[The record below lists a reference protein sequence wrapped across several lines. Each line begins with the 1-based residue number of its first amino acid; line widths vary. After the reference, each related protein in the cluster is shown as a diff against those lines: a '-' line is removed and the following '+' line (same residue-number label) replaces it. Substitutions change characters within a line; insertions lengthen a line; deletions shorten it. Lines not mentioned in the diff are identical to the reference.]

1 MGNGENGQGGMEGGV
16 SEHKWQKLLANV
28 FLSMGCGVICYR
40 ERDGKLIA
48 INQAALNIL
57 GYESRAD
64 LEAEGF
70 DGIAKSV
77 VEEDRYLLFDK
88 IRLLQHKN
96 DRQDVEYR
104 VQHKDGSI
112 VYVYGDIQ
120 LFIDEDGESIIQRTL
135 LDVTERK
142 RLEMRLFKEQANRVL
157 YAEAEK
163 AEAVA
168 TSREYTAILT
178 GLNKLFLETYYVDF
192 ITDEYQMVGA
202 NGEYRFTEQLNG
214 SYDKVLEE
222 YVEYSVYEADRE
234 KVLRMGSRRYA
245 REHLNLDNPFYSFV
259 YRRLTGKTYRW
270 YRINLILSS
279 ITPDGKLKNVVV
291 AFMDV
296 NDEKQKEDTYQRR
309 LEETNQSL
317 TFALV
322 QENKYK
328 EELKGAYDAAMK
340 ANQAK
345 NEFLSNMSH
354 DMRTPMNGIMG
365 MTKVAVENVNNPQ
378 KVREYL
384 GKIEKTSKYLL
395 EFINNVLDMS
405 KIESRDTTI
414 TKEEI
419 VLSDILK
426 TVALIAQ
433 PKVRDKGHKF
443 AINVH
448 EVRHEHLIG
457 DSLHLNQIFI
467 NIIRNA
473 IIYTPKGG
481 DICMDVTELPDH
493 EDGYAN
499 LKFVISDNGIGMS
512 KEFLPHLFE
521 MFTQE
526 RTKARTHAR
535 GSGLGMAI
543 AYNLVTMM
551 GGSLTAQSEIGEGSV
566 FTVCI
571 PLKISR
577 KYSWSGS
584 TSTYMIHVEED
595 VDKWVDIMA
604 SREDYVDMEAEESFE
619 NCRILVV
626 EDNEINMEIM
636 VEVLQ
641 QKKAIVER
649 AMNGQIGFDLFVA
662 SEPGYYDVILMDIK
676 MPVKNG
682 YEAAQ
687 MIRQSDH
694 PDAGTVPI
702 IALSADAFEDD
713 IERALQAGMNA
724 HVAKPVD
731 FKILYWEMK
740 KCMDKRKE
748 SGGDN
753 H

>member
-1 MGNGENGQGGMEGGV
+1 MVYGENEQDRTEIAIW
-16 SEHKWQKLLANV
+16 ENKWQQLVSNV
-28 FLSMGCGVICYR
+28 FFSMSCGVICYR
-40 ERDGKLIA
+40 ERDRKLIA
-48 INQAALNIL
+48 VNQAALDIL
-57 GYESRAD
+57 GYETREE
-64 LEAEGF
+64 LEEAGF
-70 DGIAKSV
+70 DGIARSV
-77 VEEDRYLLFDK
+77 VEEDRFLIFEK
-88 IRLLQHKN
+88 IRLLQHRN
-96 DRQDVEYR
+96 DRVDVEYR

-135 LDVTERK
+135 LDITERK
-142 RLEMRLFKEQANRVL
+142 KLQMRLLKEQAEKVL

-163 AEAVA
+163 DEAVA

-178 GLNKLFLETYYVDF
+178 GLNKLFLDTYYVDF
-192 ITDEYQMVGA
+192 ITNEYQMVGA
-202 NGEYRFTEQLNG
+202 NGTYRFTEQLNG
-214 SYDKVLEE
+214 SYDKALEE
-222 YVEYSVYEADRE
+222 YVEHSVYEADRE
-234 KVLRMGSRRYA
+234 RVSRMGARRYA
-245 REHLNLDNPFYSFV
+245 CEHLNLDNPFYSFV
-259 YRRLTGKTYRW
+259 YRRLTGETYRW
-270 YRINLILSS
+270 YRMNLILSS
-279 ITPDGKLKNVVV
+279 ITPDGRLKNVVV

-296 NDEKQKEDTYQRR
+296 NDEKQREDSYQRR

-322 QENKYK
+322 QESKYK
-328 EELKGAYDAAMK
+328 EELKSAYDAAMK

-365 MTKVAVENVNNPQ
+365 MTEVARENADDPQ

-384 GKIEKTSKYLL
+384 DKIEKTSKYLL
-395 EFINNVLDMS
+395 ELINNVLDMS

-426 TVALIAQ
+426 TVAMIAQ
-433 PKVRDKGHKF
+433 PKVRDKEHRF
-443 AINVH
+443 SINVH
-448 EVRHEHLIG
+448 EVRHDHLIG
-457 DSLHLNQIFI
+457 DSLHLNQILI

-481 DICMDVTELPDH
+481 NICMDVTELPDMG
-493 EDGYAN
+493 DGYAN
-499 LKFVISDNGIGMS
+499 LKIVISDNGIGMS

-526 RTKARTHAR
+526 RSKARTHAR
-535 GSGLGMAI
+535 GSGLGMSI

-551 GGSLTAQSEIGEGSV
+551 GGTLEAQSEIGEGSV
-566 FTVCI
+566 FTMCI
-571 PLKISR
+571 PLKISQ
-577 KYSWSGS
+577 KYSRGGAVSKY
-584 TSTYMIHVEED
+584 TIHVEED
-595 VDKWVDIMA
+595 VNEWVDI
-604 SREDYVDMEAEESFE
+604 SVSDDDIIETEQEESLDG
-619 NCRILVV
+619 CRILVV

-636 VEVLQ
+636 VEILQ
-641 QKKAIVER
+641 QKKAVVER
-649 AMNGQIGFDLFVA
+649 AMNGQIGFDLFAA
-662 SEPGYYDVILMDIK
+662 SEPGYYDIILMDIK

-694 PDAGTVPI
+694 PDAKAVPI

-713 IERALQAGMNA
+713 IERALKAGMNA

-740 KCMDKRKE
+740 KCMNKRK
-748 SGGDN
+748 N
-753 H
+753 A